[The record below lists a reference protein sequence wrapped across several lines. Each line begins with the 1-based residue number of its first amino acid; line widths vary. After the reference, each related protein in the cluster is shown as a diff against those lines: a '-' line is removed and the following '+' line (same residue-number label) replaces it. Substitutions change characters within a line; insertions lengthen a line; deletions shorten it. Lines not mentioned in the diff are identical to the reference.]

1 VRVTTAQTEPGTQP
15 DRAEVRE
22 RAEAHLRALVGR
34 DDARLR
40 DDQWSAIE
48 ALAVDR
54 RRSLVVQRTGW
65 GKSAVYFVATLLL
78 RTEGA
83 GPTVIVS
90 PLLALMRNQIA
101 AAERAGIRAVTIN
114 STNIEDWEPIN
125 AAINA
130 GEVDVLLVSP
140 ERLNNPGFRDEVL
153 PRLAATCGLL
163 VVDEA
168 HCISDWGHDFR
179 PDYRR
184 IRTLLAELP
193 EGIPVLATTATAN
206 ARVTQDVAEQ
216 LVLSRERSDR
226 VEGLGTDVLVLRG
239 SLDRESLR
247 LGVVRL
253 RTAEQR
259 LAWLADHLAEQRGSG
274 IVYCLTVAATQEIA
288 DYLRSRG
295 HDVAAYSGQTDTTER
310 QALEQDLID
319 GKVKALV
326 ATSALGMGFDAT
338 LGFVVNMGAPASPV
352 AYYQQVGRAGR
363 GLAKDQD
370 SATVVLLPAIEDRD
384 IWAYFASLAFPRE
397 ELVRQTIEVLEQ
409 AGKPLSTAALETY
422 VELNRTRLE
431 TMLKVLDVDGAVR
444 RVRGGWEA
452 TGRPWAY
459 DEERYTRVSEA
470 REREQRA
477 MLDYLETDR
486 CRMRF
491 LRDQLDDPDSEDCG
505 RCDNCGGFAVSSE
518 VSESALEEAGARLA
532 RPGVVVEP
540 RKMWP
545 TALANLGVDL
555 KGKIGDGA
563 TAGRSV
569 ARLTDLG
576 HGQAL
581 RALFRPDTPDGPVPQ
596 GLVAAVLEVLR
607 DWRPHV
613 EAIVVVDSATRPL
626 LVADLADG
634 LSRFLKKPVVA
645 RWAITDPS
653 VEPGRGAMNSAQRV
667 AAVGRRYTLEPLD
680 GQDVPTGPVLL
691 VDDQVG
697 TGWTLTLAARAIR
710 RAGATD
716 VLPLVLAS
724 QS

>member
-1 VRVTTAQTEPGTQP
+1 MTATAPLDDGADVRR
-15 DRAEVRE
+15 DAER
-22 RAEAHLRALVGR
+22 HLQALVGPR
-34 DDARLR
+34 EGQGDAQLR
-40 DDQWSAIE
+40 EDQWRAIE
-48 ALAVDR
+48 ALAVGR
-54 RRSLVVQRTGW
+54 RRALVVQRTGW

-78 RTEGA
+78 RAGGA

-114 STNIEDWEPIN
+114 STNMESWEPIHD
-125 AAINA
+125 AIRA

-184 IRTLLAELP
+184 IRTLLADLP
-193 EGIPVLATTATAN
+193 DGIPVLATTATAN
-206 ARVTQDVAEQ
+206 ARVTDDVAEQ
-216 LVLSRERSDR
+216 
-226 VEGLGTDVLVLRG
+226 LGTDVLVLRG

-253 RTAEQR
+253 KTPQQR
-259 LAWLADHLAEQRGSG
+259 LAWLADHLSEQPGVG

-295 HDVAAYSGQTDTTER
+295 HDVAAYSGQTEATER
-310 QALEQDLID
+310 TILEEDLAA
-319 GKVKALV
+319 GRVKALI

-338 LGFVVNMGAPASPV
+338 LGFVVNMGAPQSPV

-363 GLAKDQD
+363 GTDDA
-370 SATVVLLPAIEDRD
+370 AVVLLPAIEDRD

-397 ELVRQTIEVLEQ
+397 ELVRQTLEALAQ
-409 AGKPLSTAALETY
+409 ESGPLGTPALETR
-422 VELNRTRLE
+422 VELSRNRLE

-452 TGRPWAY
+452 TGQDWSY
-459 DEERYTRVSEA
+459 DEERYRRVREA
-470 REREQRA
+470 REREQQA
-477 MLDYLETDR
+477 MLDYLDTSV

-491 LRDQLDDPDSEDCG
+491 LREQLDDPDAADCG
-505 RCDNCGGFAVSSE
+505 RCDNCGGLGLDAT
-518 VSESALEEAGARLA
+518 VSEEAVEEAGARLA
-532 RPGVVVEP
+532 RPGVPIEP

-545 TALANLGVDL
+545 TALATLGIDL
-555 KGKIGDGA
+555 KGKIA
-563 TAGRSV
+563 EAAEEGRAV

-581 RALFRPDTPDGPVPQ
+581 RALFRPDTPDGEVPVP
-596 GLVAAVLEVLR
+596 LVQAMLRLLDDWQPEV
-607 DWRPHV
+607 D
-613 EAIVVVDSATRPL
+613 AIVVVESSTRPVL
-626 LVADLADG
+626 TEDLARG
-634 LSRFLKKPVVA
+634 LSRRLQVPVVG
-645 RWAITDPS
+645 RWAIVDPD
-653 VEPGRGAMNSAQRV
+653 VAPGQGSANSAQRV
-667 AAVGRRYTLEPLD
+667 AAIGRRATL
-680 GQDVPTGPVLL
+680 QADVPPGARVLL
-691 VDDQVG
+691 VDDLVVS
-697 TGWTLTLAARAIR
+697 GWTLTLAAKAIR
-710 RAGATD
+710 AAGAES
-716 VLPLVLAS
+716 VRPLTLAV